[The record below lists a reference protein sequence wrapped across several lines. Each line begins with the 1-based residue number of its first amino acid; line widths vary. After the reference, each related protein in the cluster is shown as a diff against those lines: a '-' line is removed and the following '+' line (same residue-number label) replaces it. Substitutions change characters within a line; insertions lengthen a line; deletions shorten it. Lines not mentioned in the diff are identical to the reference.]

1 MNDKLKAFWGKLN
14 TGIGTLWE
22 NNKIFV
28 IVFGVLILI
37 IKFREVIIS
46 FLVADSK
53 RIFDN
58 ATKQSDSLKKQQDD
72 YNSSAN
78 KLVEEAKQLPNHEGP
93 VGTDWNVKK

>member
-1 MNDKLKAFWGKLN
+1 MKEKLQAFWAKLN
-14 TGIGTLWE
+14 TEISTLWE

-28 IVFGVLILI
+28 IVFGALILI

-58 ATKQSDSLKKQQDD
+58 ATKESDSLKKQQDS
-72 YNSSAN
+72 YNSSAD